1 MLNMKT
7 IRFSFRSM
15 LGAVA
20 LILGI
25 YNCSKPSDFGSELLD
40 DQQVELN
47 ADTLPVICTV
57 ERDEDLITF
66 DSLSRAPY
74 FLVGQL
80 NSPEFGPSTASVFTQ
95 FLPSGI
101 VFRFGPDTTRYDSIM
116 LVMEYIPGPDYGDTT
131 QLQTLTVHELTESIT
146 AQRYRASSSVA
157 TGNEIGRL
165 DFVPRP
171 RTRKV
176 LFDTAAAAVRY
187 AHVKVRLSDAFGQ
200 ALFNAD
206 GSLITKAEQNPN
218 LFLDAFKGIKIACT
232 TNGLPGAIMGFNMNT
247 AARTYIRLFYT
258 EKDTIKR
265 FFDYN
270 FNSEYTERFP
280 LKFAQYQHEHVGSPA
295 FQAIGQPNPERLYLQ
310 GMGGYRLKVE
320 FPTAAAYDKIVVNK
334 AELVLTRVAPVSPA
348 PTLGPLQIVSRIKDD
363 DGNLAFTPD
372 ILFALTREGGGRF
385 DITGGVNILESTPLG
400 KVERYRVIVSS
411 HFQSIVDDQSNEPN
425 KRIIYFSINPDNIV
439 NNGTPNDFIVEVPG
453 TNARQ
458 GVFYGANDATFP
470 AHLLLKFTQL

>member
-7 IRFSFRSM
+7 IHVSLRSF
-15 LGAVA
+15 LGAVV
-20 LILGI
+20 LLLSI

-57 ERDEDLITF
+57 ERDENLITF
-66 DSLSRAPY
+66 DSLGIAPY

-80 NSPEFGPSTASVFTQ
+80 NNPEFGPSTASVYTQ

-116 LVMEYIPGPDYGDTT
+116 LIMEYIPGPDYGDTT

-146 AQRYRASSSVA
+146 ARRYRASDTVA
-157 TGNEIGRL
+157 IGNEIGRL
-165 DFVPRP
+165 DFAPRP
-171 RTRKV
+171 RTRTV
-176 LFDTAAAAVRY
+176 IFDTAAAAVRY

-218 LFLDAFKGIKIACT
+218 LFLNEFKGIKIACT
-232 TNGLPGAIMGFNMNT
+232 TNALPGAVMGFSLNNAT
-247 AARTYIRLFYT
+247 RTYIRLFYT

-270 FNSEYTERFP
+270 FNSGYTERFP
-280 LKFAQYQHEHVGSPA
+280 LKFAQYQHQHEGSPA
-295 FQAIGQPNPERLYLQ
+295 FQSIGQPNPERLYLQ
-310 GMGGYRLKVE
+310 GMAGYRLKVE

-348 PTLGPLQIVSRIKDD
+348 PELGPVQIVSRIKDD
-363 DGNLAFTPD
+363 DGKLVFTPD
-372 ILFALTREGGGRF
+372 ILFALSRDGGGRF
-385 DITGGVNILESTPLG
+385 DITGGTNILEATPLG
-400 KVERYRVIVSS
+400 KVERYRIILSS

-425 KRIIYFSINPDNIV
+425 KRTVYFSINPEYIV
-439 NNGTPNDFIVEVPG
+439 NSGVPNDFIVELPG
-453 TNARQ
+453 VNARQ
-458 GVFYGANDATFP
+458 GVFYGANHSTFP
-470 AHLLLKFTQL
+470 AHLVLKFTQL